1 MLGGMLLVTA
11 GQPPST
17 HPAYQAEKLERA
29 WLRVSENGK
38 GYASAASPNG
48 VPTLWRYPA
57 EELRR
62 ETDPATGEEAQSG
75 SPQSYDR
82 RKAMARCPGIVA
94 QALED
99 YGATAFLRPVRRADA
114 QPGTLWAAFLAD
126 ADGAGKPLADVTRDL
141 AHACLLERDGWL
153 WVDTGAVYDPASAT
167 AADVLTSRAMIR
179 NLDADRVLNW
189 TEDAAGRVSAAV
201 VQTADASGPF
211 LWIVDDVYAA
221 RARIGQDGKV
231 TGMEPQIPH
240 GYGACPVIRCR
251 PFGVAF
257 SSLLAEVQREVFNLD
272 SWSRQELFDHC
283 FTLLAIIGAEAGI
296 SKMVTVGSSFAMVLP
311 NPGATVQRLAPTSAA
326 DMALKAKQA
335 AIADFYRLARL
346 SPGNPAAA
354 AQESGV
360 ARKLRVQQQTASLGK
375 LMACLLRAENLA
387 VRLWA
392 NAVGIPFPGVASHPG
407 KFDVADESES
417 LDRAARLAALP
428 GLPPIMLRAEYR
440 QLAATLYTLTP
451 DEASTLS
458 DELDTMDTLGS
469 SLIPPPPDG
478 GT

>member
-1 MLGGMLLVTA
+1 MV
-11 GQPPST
+11 
-17 HPAYQAEKLERA
+17 
-29 WLRVSENGK
+29 
-38 GYASAASPNG
+38 
-48 VPTLWRYPA
+48 
-57 EELRR
+57 
-62 ETDPATGEEAQSG
+62 
-75 SPQSYDR
+75 
-82 RKAMARCPGIVA
+82 
-94 QALED
+94 
-99 YGATAFLRPVRRADA
+99 
-114 QPGTLWAAFLAD
+114 
-126 ADGAGKPLADVTRDL
+126 
-141 AHACLLERDGWL
+141 
-153 WVDTGAVYDPASAT
+153 
-167 AADVLTSRAMIR
+167 R

-201 VQTADASGPF
+201 VQTSDASGPF
-211 LWIVDDVYAA
+211 LWIVDDVYAT

-231 TGMEPQIPH
+231 TGVDPQIPH

-257 SSLLAEVQREVFNLD
+257 ASLLAEVQREVFNLD

-346 SPGNPAAA
+346 SPGNPVAA

-458 DELDTMDTLGS
+458 DELDTLGS